1 MSPHLFTADCRGQT
15 AWSAVFRIDHAMRL
29 EQLRRPAQPY
39 LLDCQHIDCPVQDPP
54 SFVRWRL
61 QKYCFQMKKFNASE
75 TTPIRST
82 MGILRRWAGNPTM
95 YSNCARVAGQ
105 ADYHRKRNNTVV
117 GWMILLL
124 NPSCA
129 YALQPSSF
137 LPETPFPPPQPT
149 SNKAGFLR
157 ARPPCQV
164 FPVDC
169 FRRLQKLIGQMQT
182 FLAHE

>member
-1 MSPHLFTADCRGQT
+1 MFFIDDTWKLRKCKTTWLGFGIAAQCEARSAAADAN
-15 AWSAVFRIDHAMRL
+15 AWWQPPTL
-29 EQLRRPAQPY
+29 QL
-39 LLDCQHIDCPVQDPP
+39 
-54 SFVRWRL
+54 SFQWSLSSREAE
-61 QKYCFQMKKFNASE
+61 ND
-75 TTPIRST
+75 
-82 MGILRRWAGNPTM
+82 NPTAHFALAHTSRCM
-95 YSNCARVAGQ
+95 YCAQVHGF
-105 ADYHRKRNNTVV
+105 
-117 GWMILLL
+117 LL
-124 NPSCA
+124 SCF
-129 YALQPSSF
+129 LFCEVSF